1 MRTLPIKLLRWGI
14 AIEGRFGDVDG
25 KRTEQLIYLC
35 REFVRIPSPSGN
47 EERMA
52 RSVKASARVLG
63 YDQVD
68 VDHYGNVLMRMRFSG
83 EGPRLLFHAQM
94 DHVPPGDST
103 QWSFYPYG
111 AVVSRKRIY
120 GSGTMDQKGNLAA
133 MMLAGAFLK
142 EDFQRQDLRGEL
154 VVAAAVQQECFD
166 VLAAR
171 SIASETRP
179 DAVVLG
185 DASNLEVVRGQPGR
199 AKIALQTEG
208 RMAHALSPAY
218 GVNAAEKMLEVLEV
232 IRKKYVPPRDVFV
245 GEGALSLTEMS
256 TSPDSQEKV
265 IPTRCSATLVK
276 RMVVGEGRDD
286 CLEQIEGILAPLRKK
301 DATLNLSVSL
311 ATTEGRCYT
320 GVVLASEQ
328 FVPSWVLPVDHS
340 FLSGVREWLRLGGLE
355 GSLSSGPGFG
365 TSGALYGGERRIPT
379 LIFGAGRPELAHR
392 VDEYID
398 IEQMRQACAGY
409 RSIASGFLSASGW
422 TGAV

>member
-1 MRTLPIKLLRWGI
+1 ML
-14 AIEGRFGDVDG
+14 DG

-35 REFVRIPSPSGN
+35 REFVRTPSPSGN

-52 RSVKASARVLG
+52 RSVKASARALG

-68 VDHYGNVLMRMRFSG
+68 VDHYGNVLMRMRFSEG
-83 EGPRLLFHAQM
+83 GPRLLFHAQM
-94 DHVPPGDST
+94 DHVPPGDSAK
-103 QWSFYPYG
+103 WSFYPYG
-111 AVVSRKRIY
+111 AAVSRKRIY

-133 MMLAGAFLK
+133 MILAGAFLK
-142 EDFQRQDLRGEL
+142 EDFPKKDLRGEL

-171 SIASETRP
+171 SIASGTKP

-199 AKIALQTEG
+199 AKIALRTEG

-218 GVNAAEKMLEVLEV
+218 GVNAAEKMLEVLQA
-232 IRKKYVPPRDVFV
+232 IREQYVPPKDAFI
-245 GEGALSLTEMS
+245 GEGALTLTEVA
-256 TSPDSQEKV
+256 TGLDSLEKV
-265 IPTRCSATLVK
+265 IPTWCSATLVK
-276 RMVVGEGRDD
+276 RMVVGESRDD
-286 CLEQIEGILAPLRKK
+286 CLAQIEHTLAPLRKR
-301 DATLNLSVSL
+301 DEALNLTLSF

-320 GVVLASEQ
+320 GVVLATEQ
-328 FVPSWVLPVDHS
+328 FVPSWVLPADHP
-340 FLSGVREWLRLGGLE
+340 FLAGVRRWLQRGGLE
-355 GSLSSGPGFG
+355 GTLSAGPGFG

-398 IEQMRQACAGY
+398 IDQMRQACVGY
-409 RSIASGFLSASGW
+409 RLIASGFLDSSGR
-422 TGAV
+422 